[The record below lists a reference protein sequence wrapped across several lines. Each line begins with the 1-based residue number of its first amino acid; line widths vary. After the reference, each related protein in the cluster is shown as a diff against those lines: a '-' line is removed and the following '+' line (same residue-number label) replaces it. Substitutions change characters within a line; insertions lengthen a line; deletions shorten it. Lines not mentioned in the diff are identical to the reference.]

1 MLQELPIISTAEER
15 IKSLLRNID
24 TLLYTEI
31 DLYALCVKNFLNKKE
46 TA

>member
-1 MLQELPIISTAEER
+1 MLKDLPIISSAEDR
-15 IKSLLRNID
+15 IRALLKNID

-46 TA
+46 AA